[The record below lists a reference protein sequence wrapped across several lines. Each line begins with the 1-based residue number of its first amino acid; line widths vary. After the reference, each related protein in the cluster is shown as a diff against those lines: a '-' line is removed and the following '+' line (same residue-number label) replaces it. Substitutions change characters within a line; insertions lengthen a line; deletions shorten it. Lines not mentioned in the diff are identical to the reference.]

1 MKNPK
6 ESHVCSNP
14 KCSLCGGNHLTANK
28 ECKARFKTPYV
39 VRKRRWE
46 RQQRE
51 EGGQQQQQRP
61 RGPAWRQT
69 TWQASNGRRGRSQ
82 TRRGRSKSA
91 TGSPSQAGACRRESR
106 SRSKSKTRRSNGAEK
121 QVGWAAGSSA
131 ALNNSNFPPLRSP
144 SPSKDKEC
152 RHCLELK
159 QMTER
164 QNNQIKSQN
173 NQIEAM
179 IERIEA
185 LSRAT
190 NNGND
195 ASVAKRKVAK
205 RDTTCAAPAAPKPI
219 TPPAL
224 ITPPTLTQSET
235 QAPKIGTAVVAM
247 EEEKAEAAVPPTME
261 TVMSMLTQT
270 SNQVSQLSEHLAG
283 YITYT
288 DPSEK
293 GNAILVC
300 NNVAATQHVTA
311 QRGCEHTLIEIHSR
325 RGGGGDRVGELDGGD
340 PSDLD
345 LDLD

>member
-28 ECKARFKTPYV
+28 ECKAARFKTPYV

-51 EGGQQQQQRP
+51 EEGQQQQQRP

-69 TWQASNGRRGRSQ
+69 TWQASDGRRGRSQ
-82 TRRGRSKSA
+82 TRRGRSRSA
-91 TGSPSQAGACRRESR
+91 TGSPSAAGACRRESR
-106 SRSKSKTRRSNGAEK
+106 SRSKSMTRRSNGAEK
-121 QVGWAAGSSA
+121 QVGCAAGSSA
-131 ALNNSNFPPLRSP
+131 ALNNSNFTPLRSP

-159 QMTER
+159 QMIER
-164 QNNQIKSQN
+164 QSNQIKSKN
-173 NQIEAM
+173 KQIEAM
-179 IERIEA
+179 MERIEA

-195 ASVAKRKVAK
+195 DSVAKRKVAK

-219 TPPAL
+219 TPPGL

-235 QAPKIGTAVVAM
+235 EAPKIETAVVAM

-270 SNQVSQLSEHLAG
+270 SNQVSQLSEQRWETLL
-283 YITYT
+283 TSPVLE
-288 DPSEK
+288 DQ
-293 GNAILVC
+293 LVLISRGR
-300 NNVAATQHVTA
+300 AAREA
-311 QRGCEHTLIEIHSR
+311 YGSR
-325 RGGGGDRVGELDGGD
+325 DEGTTSIDGVEGGDVILEDDVKDDVWDDLKGD
-340 PSDLD
+340 L
-345 LDLD
+345 